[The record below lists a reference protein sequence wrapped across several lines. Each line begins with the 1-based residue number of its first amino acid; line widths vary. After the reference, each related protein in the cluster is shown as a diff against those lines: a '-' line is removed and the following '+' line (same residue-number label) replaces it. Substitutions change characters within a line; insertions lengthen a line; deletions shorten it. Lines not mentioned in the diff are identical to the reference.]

1 MKRPKQIT
9 WTTEQAAREFGRSR
23 TTVAARLADAG
34 TKPDGDGKFTTQQIC
49 AALFGSAHSAR
60 IREATAR
67 AELAEARTAI
77 LHRRWLPAVMVE
89 SAWCGIVTTIRQ
101 RLLEVPS
108 TVAGSDAKLS
118 ERIRK
123 EISTTLEDLSK
134 AELPKDFSETE
145 TEKMDNENDTEK

>member
-1 MKRPKQIT
+1 MKQSKQIT

-60 IREATAR
+60 IREGTAR

-77 LHRRWLPAVMVE
+77 LHRKWLPTDMVE
-89 SAWCGIVTTIRQ
+89 AAWTAMIEMFRQ

-108 TVAGSDAKLS
+108 TVAGSDVGLS

-123 EISTTLEDLSK
+123 GISTALEDLSK
-134 AELPKDFSETE
+134 AELPKDFSENE
-145 TEKMDNENDTEK
+145 TGKMEDENDDR